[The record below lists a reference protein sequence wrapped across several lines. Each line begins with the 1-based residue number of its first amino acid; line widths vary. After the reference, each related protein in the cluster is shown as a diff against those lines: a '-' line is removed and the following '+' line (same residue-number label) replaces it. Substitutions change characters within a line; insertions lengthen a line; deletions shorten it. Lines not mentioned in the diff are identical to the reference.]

1 MNLQDIFDDAIE
13 DLKDRIQ
20 DEFLSMPFE
29 DVNKMYKEWNDDLPD
44 WLHDIIF
51 DVSDSNVPFYT
62 SDLLDVASNDNWVA
76 TNDPSLGPAFDG
88 SPTPT
93 NIIAANIFEGIEE
106 RLWEFVNDEFI
117 QILEDYVVDH
127 EKTQKRITD

>member
-1 MNLQDIFDDAIE
+1 MNLQDIYDDAVE
-13 DLKDRIQ
+13 ELKDRIQ
-20 DEFLSMPFE
+20 DEFGMMPFE
-29 DVNKMYKEWNDDLPD
+29 DVNEMYENDEDNPD
-44 WLHDIIF
+44 WITDIILE
-51 DVSDSNVPFYT
+51 VADSNVPIYT

-106 RLWEFVNDEFI
+106 NLWEFMNSEFMEL
-117 QILEDYVVDH
+117 LEDYVLEH
-127 EKTQKRITD
+127 EKTQKRISD